1 MSKENTMSLYVRI
14 TRTIHY
20 VKYGLTG
27 EDSIASS
34 DVVQDGKSNIIHSN
48 NSHVKDFNKEIDGHN
63 QIAYDVI
70 TGLMADSNESISM
83 LRTYVIFGDQTNP
96 AIDNW
101 MTPDSD
107 VTATVTLG
115 PDRTTPY
122 PNESQLSA
130 YSNNSFYDY
139 MSKRLWH
146 GYYDENGQVHHKI
159 LPGKEALLI
168 TITYYH
174 NQPVDLSFVGVDRKK
189 RNN

>member
-63 QIAYDVI
+63 QIAYETIQRDYDVV

-96 AIDNW
+96 AID
-101 MTPDSD
+101 
-107 VTATVTLG
+107 
-115 PDRTTPY
+115 
-122 PNESQLSA
+122 
-130 YSNNSFYDY
+130 
-139 MSKRLWH
+139 K
-146 GYYDENGQVHHKI
+146 
-159 LPGKEALLI
+159 
-168 TITYYH
+168 
-174 NQPVDLSFVGVDRKK
+174 
-189 RNN
+189 